1 MDAMITTENT
11 CDCMRIL
18 SNFKAWG
25 SNLWCWTGI
34 IGYFVGGHLCWTW
47 SDIYGCRALS
57 RGSFAMLRPHVVS
70 QLFAGHMLRKATSSL
85 HFSTLID
92 KWQRRRDRL
101 TALMKRIKFPK
112 LDRFEVDGQTF
123 QLPLRA
129 VSAPKD
135 PPTQE
140 ELEYLVGFFD
150 GDGCV
155 TMDKSSGS
163 VCLRVDQSISS
174 VNVLLHYRNV
184 FGGGIYAGLRQTGLS
199 QATLNWTIGGAAMKR
214 TANLMASV
222 PSMKRA
228 QLEIAAAFQ
237 NVSQEKRSTIGADL
251 RALKCKG
258 HVPIAMSI
266 SWPFV
271 AGFFDAEGWIGVD
284 GRSVRVFL
292 EIRQVNA
299 HVLECILSFFKNN
312 NLERWCLY
320 QRSNCFL
327 LACWHIETCKR
338 TLEHMLAHGLS
349 VKRHSAE
356 LSLSLNVQNH
366 LETRQAISELGGR
379 QSRYARLDQDGA
391 LRAKEINKLK
401 SRLNYAA
408 CQKMRADLGHDI
420 QRLQEEHALQNL
432 IGQCRL
438 LRSDIRRRLFDGG
451 VVARCAGDPIS

>member
-1 MDAMITTENT
+1 
-11 CDCMRIL
+11 
-18 SNFKAWG
+18 
-25 SNLWCWTGI
+25 
-34 IGYFVGGHLCWTW
+34 
-47 SDIYGCRALS
+47 
-57 RGSFAMLRPHVVS
+57 MLRPHVVS

-112 LDRFEVDGQTF
+112 LDRFEVDGKTF

-174 VNVLLHYRNV
+174 VNLLLHYRNV

-199 QATLNWTIGGAAMKR
+199 QATLTWKIGGAAMKR
-214 TANLMASV
+214 AASLMVCV

-237 NVSQEKRSTIGADL
+237 HGSQHKRFTMGADL
-251 RALKCKG
+251 RALKSKG
-258 HVPIAMSI
+258 HAPVDMSI

-271 AGFFDAEGWIGVD
+271 AGFFDAEGCIGVE
-284 GRSVRVFL
+284 GRCVTVVL
-292 EIRQVNA
+292 TITQANA
-299 HVLECILSFFKNN
+299 HVLECILSFLQNSS
-312 NLERWCLY
+312 LERWCLY
-320 QRSNCFL
+320 QHSNGFVLRCS
-327 LACWHIETCKR
+327 HGETSKR

-349 VKRHSAE
+349 VKRRSAE
-356 LSLSLNVQNH
+356 LALSLNVQNH

-379 QSRYARLDQDGA
+379 QSRYTRLDQDGI
-391 LRAKEINKLK
+391 LRSKQIQNLQ
-401 SRLNYAA
+401 R
-408 CQKMRADLGHDI
+408 KMYKASCEKMLANLGQDI
-420 QRLQEEHALQNL
+420 QRLQEEHALQKL
-432 IGQCRL
+432 ISQCRL

-451 VVARCAGDPIS
+451 IVARCAVDPIS